1 MSWLPIE
8 LYRHGVIKFGRFK
21 LTSGLD
27 SPYYIDLRRLYSYP
41 KLAKRIA
48 LEIIERFS
56 VVEEADAVVGVA
68 TAGIP
73 LATYI
78 AVLSEKPLAYIR
90 SERKA
95 HGMESLVEG
104 DVAGRKTVIV
114 DDVAT
119 TGGSIERAWNALVSA
134 GSKPVAAIVIVDRE
148 QGAREKLSGLGLK
161 FFSLVTARE
170 IFHELRKAGI
180 IDEFLLKE
188 LIEYVDKYAPS
199 ASKP

>member
-8 LYRHGVIKFGRFK
+8 LYKYGMIRFGRFK
-21 LTSGLD
+21 LTSGID

-41 KLAKRIA
+41 KLAKRVA
-48 LEIIERFS
+48 LEIIERFN
-56 VVEEADAVVGVA
+56 VVREVDAIVGVA

-78 AVLSEKPLAYIR
+78 AALSEKPLAYIR

-104 DVAGRKTVIV
+104 DVAGRKTAIV

-119 TGGSIERAWNALVSA
+119 TGGSIERAWNALTSA
-134 GSKPVAAIVIVDRE
+134 GSKPIAAIVIVDRE
-148 QGAREKLSGLGLK
+148 QGARERLSRLGLK
-161 FFSLVTARE
+161 FFSLTTARE
-170 IFHELRKAGI
+170 IFSELYKAGI
-180 IDEFLLKE
+180 IDESLLRE
-188 LIEYVDKYAPS
+188 LIEYMEKARP
-199 ASKP
+199 

>member
-8 LYRHGVIKFGRFK
+8 LYNYGMIKFGRFK
-21 LTSGLD
+21 LTSGID

-41 KLAKRIA
+41 KLAKRVA
-48 LEIIERFS
+48 LEIIERFN
-56 VVEEADAVVGVA
+56 VIREVDAIVGVA

-104 DVAGRKTVIV
+104 DVVGRKTAIV

-119 TGGSIERAWNALVSA
+119 TGGSIERAWNALTSA
-134 GSKPVAAIVIVDRE
+134 GSKPIAAIVIVDRE
-148 QGAREKLSGLGLK
+148 QGAREKLSRLGLK
-161 FFSLVTARE
+161 FFSLITARE
-170 IFHELRKAGI
+170 MFSELYKAGVI
-180 IDEFLLKE
+180 NESLLRE
-188 LIEYVDKYAPS
+188 LIEYVEKARP
-199 ASKP
+199 

>member
-8 LYRHGVIKFGRFK
+8 LYKYGMIRFGRFK
-21 LTSGLD
+21 LTSGID

-41 KLAKRIA
+41 KLAKRVA
-48 LEIIERFS
+48 LEIIERFN
-56 VVEEADAVVGVA
+56 VVREVDAIVGVA

-78 AVLSEKPLAYIR
+78 AALSEKPLAYIR

-104 DVAGRKTVIV
+104 DVAGRKTAIV

-119 TGGSIERAWNALVSA
+119 TGGSIERAWNALTSA
-134 GSKPVAAIVIVDRE
+134 GSKPIAAIVIVDRE
-148 QGAREKLSGLGLK
+148 QGARERLSRLGLK
-161 FFSLVTARE
+161 FFSLTTARE
-170 IFHELRKAGI
+170 IFSELCKAGI
-180 IDEFLLKE
+180 IDESLLRE
-188 LIEYVDKYAPS
+188 LIEYMEKARP
-199 ASKP
+199 